1 MSGIAGSTTER
12 TGGGGEGGPEL
23 AIELRGGEA
32 AGWVQFQPG
41 TLLPVQW
48 HGNVVADSSLVP
60 EKRLL
65 LAILAEAVA
74 TLQRYVLDDGRR
86 GQRLYREAKAWVL
99 SDDVSWPCTFRN
111 ICDAPGIDP
120 VYVRHGVMRWS
131 DRRRANPVE
140 GQSMSVYLPPSRRF
154 SHTGSQSAPRRGPER
169 ASGERIRRDAGG
181 QVVMTAY
188 TRRRLGA

>member
-12 TGGGGEGGPEL
+12 TGASGEGVPEL
-23 AIELRGGEA
+23 AVELRGGEA

-41 TLLPVQW
+41 MLLPAQW

-86 GQRLYREAKAWVL
+86 GQRLYREAEAWVL

-111 ICDAPGIDP
+111 ICDALGIDP
-120 VYVRHGVMRWS
+120 AYLRGGVMRWN
-131 DRRRANPVE
+131 DRRRANLCE
-140 GQSMSVYLPPSRRF
+140 GHRNRQIF
-154 SHTGSQSAPRRGPER
+154 
-169 ASGERIRRDAGG
+169 
-181 QVVMTAY
+181 
-188 TRRRLGA
+188 RRLSGSRTRAISRPLGVGRARSG